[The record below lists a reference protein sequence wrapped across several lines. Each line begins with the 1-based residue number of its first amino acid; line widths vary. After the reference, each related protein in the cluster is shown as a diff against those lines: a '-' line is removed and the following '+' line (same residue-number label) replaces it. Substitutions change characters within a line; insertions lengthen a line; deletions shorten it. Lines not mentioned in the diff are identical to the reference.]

1 MATTSR
7 IGIENKDGTVTS
19 IHCHYDGH
27 PISTGKDLVKT
38 YNDRTKVEE
47 LLKLGDI
54 LYLDESIECPE
65 GHSWLTPIKGYTVAY
80 CRDKNE
86 AFRFRTDDSVEE
98 YLKSSK
104 HYVYLFTLNDKWI
117 CVGSWEENQINL
129 YPHKNIKEKIQK

>member
-1 MATTSR
+1 MATTAR
-7 IGIENKDGTVTS
+7 IGIENKDETVTS

-27 PISTGKDLVKT
+27 PISTGKDLVKI

-98 YLKSSK
+98 YLKSSSEY
-104 HYVYLFTLNDKWI
+104 YVYLFTIDDKWI
-117 CVGSWEENQINL
+117 CMDRLNEKQINL
-129 YPHKNIKEKIQK
+129 YSRKKCR